1 MAKGGKVKSGKPS
14 KGGKPPKREPVKSGK
29 PPKGGKVVKIHD
41 ELEVGITGRYAVKD
55 RGLGVKVF
63 CDDINKALGG
73 DGKVVTG
80 DQVKDLD
87 FRKEVTGNPAVDFVT
102 NGGLIRGGASC
113 GWGPEK
119 SLKTTSVA
127 HMVKNFQARGMACAL
142 ASIETFDRGWWR
154 RVGVFITYGS
164 EEIDALPRSG
174 KRDAARYNDYFEKK
188 GTIPLTLFVHANAV
202 RVLDMVIAGSRS
214 NIFDFIVSDS
224 LGAVMSIADVEG
236 KSLEDPDFAGNS
248 ILMSRFAAF
257 LTTTFNYKFDE
268 TNVYRPTG
276 AFDNQT
282 IVYCINQARTTI
294 GTKAKMRDKIL
305 HPPGGHALRH
315 LWNQCL
321 FWDGETAED
330 YGDYVPMDGRQVKD
344 VLARAFRVKGVKMRG
359 GPEQRQ
365 ADIDLVLKRRVVGGR
380 VWNSGQLDVYK
391 SLRAVSH
398 LLGIIDVRGPSQ
410 TYKGAKF
417 NGKAKFEVALQDDVG
432 MYQELYTDM
441 IAAAK
446 LDALSESVPTVWE

>member
-1 MAKGGKVKSGKPS
+1 MKS
-14 KGGKPPKREPVKSGK
+14 KSRGR
-29 PPKGGKVVKIHD
+29 PPKGGKTPKGRPAKGGKGTKGGKIVQIHD
-41 ELEVGITGRYAVKD
+41 GCDFGITGKYAVKD
-55 RGLGVKVF
+55 RGLGVRVF
-63 CDDINKALGG
+63 CADINKALKG

-87 FRKEVTGNPAVDFVT
+87 FRKVITGIPAVDYAS
-102 NGGLIRGGASC
+102 NGGLIAGGAVC

-119 SLKTTSVA
+119 CLKTTSAA
-127 HMVKNFQARGMACAL
+127 HIVKNLQARGMACAL
-142 ASIETFDRGWWR
+142 ASVESFDRGWWR
-154 RVGVFITYGS
+154 RIGVFIPYGS
-164 EEIDALPRSG
+164 EEIDALPRAG
-174 KRDAARYNDYFEKK
+174 KKDAARYNAHFEKR
-188 GTIPLTLFVHANAV
+188 GTIPLTLFVHASSV
-202 RVLDMVIAGSRS
+202 RVLDMVIAASRA
-214 NIFDFIVSDS
+214 NTFDIIVCDS
-224 LGAVMSIADVEG
+224 LGAVTDIADVEG
-236 KSLEDPDFAGNS
+236 KSLEDRDYAGNS
-248 ILMSRFAAF
+248 QLMSRFSAF
-257 LTTTFNYKFDE
+257 LTTTFNYRFDE
-268 TNVYRPTG
+268 TNTYKPTG
-276 AFDNQT
+276 DFTNQT

-315 LWNQCL
+315 LWNQCF

-365 ADIDLVLKRRVVGGR
+365 ADIDLVLKRRVVGDR

-391 SLRAVSH
+391 SLRAVAH
-398 LLGIIDVRGPSQ
+398 MLNVIDGSQ
-410 TYKGAKF
+410 YITYKGAKF
-417 NGKAKFEVALQDDVG
+417 NGKAKFERALQDDPG
-432 MYQELYTDM
+432 MYKELYADM